1 MKKLFYILLFIGIV
15 HQSVGQIT
23 DVKTNY
29 ELAFDEMHRMLKGET
44 PLSFKR
50 AVFLTESAYLEN
62 QITYEDFQRPIDAL
76 TKMTKALV
84 ANDGLDYS
92 KKDRQQVLLAGSIY
106 RMMMDTLIFENLEKG
121 LSLQK
126 YPFTYDTADFWG
138 EKDWTKMFVVK
149 LLSTRTGN
157 CHSLPVLYKILA
169 DELGAE
175 AWLSIT
181 PNHTYIKQWNDK
193 TGWYNTELTS
203 GRFPYDA
210 EIKNNSYIKHE
221 AIVAGVYMDTL
232 TDKENISYAITD
244 LAQGYIKK
252 FGYDEVQTPVRWLE
266 TALVYYPDYPNAIIL
281 KSELLKKAYESTMA
295 GKGEKNL
302 LKPKDAESKKKFE
315 ELEKSYFSVHQIG
328 YRRMPKEMYLN
339 WLYRVRKD
347 TTRKPHKF
355 ESPQPFKD
363 YNYKVLVMTASDGYN
378 YEFYDQEDTTR
389 IGTVIINRLTGKI
402 VKFIEPEKD
411 DFSDEV
417 ISRMYDPY
425 VGRFWQIDPL
435 SDEFHD
441 LSPYNFVENNP
452 INNID
457 PDGMAPIGVN
467 DDGPAGYASTF
478 IRPDGTI
485 IEHRDDNDF
494 GIYIVT
500 DEAAWTAGG
509 RTSDGLTMVGIE
521 NRAYPY
527 IPGQKINLMD
537 KNQNWL
543 APSPGNIDP
552 DFTLES
558 LGIPLFGWL
567 KALRWGK
574 VGIAANRLH
583 HIFGK
588 SEHQL
593 GSLLAKFGGSQEKAF
608 LAVEKAAN
616 EALKAGKLTAN
627 SSGILPKVGEVL
639 NVGGVEVRLIG
650 GKVENGI
657 VTISSFSRKGL

>member
-1 MKKLFYILLFIGIV
+1 
-15 HQSVGQIT
+15 
-23 DVKTNY
+23 
-29 ELAFDEMHRMLKGET
+29 
-44 PLSFKR
+44 
-50 AVFLTESAYLEN
+50 
-62 QITYEDFQRPIDAL
+62 
-76 TKMTKALV
+76 
-84 ANDGLDYS
+84 
-92 KKDRQQVLLAGSIY
+92 
-106 RMMMDTLIFENLEKG
+106 
-121 LSLQK
+121 
-126 YPFTYDTADFWG
+126 
-138 EKDWTKMFVVK
+138 
-149 LLSTRTGN
+149 
-157 CHSLPVLYKILA
+157 
-169 DELGAE
+169 
-175 AWLSIT
+175 
-181 PNHTYIKQWNDK
+181 
-193 TGWYNTELTS
+193 
-203 GRFPYDA
+203 
-210 EIKNNSYIKHE
+210 
-221 AIVAGVYMDTL
+221 
-232 TDKENISYAITD
+232 
-244 LAQGYIKK
+244 
-252 FGYDEVQTPVRWLE
+252 
-266 TALVYYPDYPNAIIL
+266 
-281 KSELLKKAYESTMA
+281 
-295 GKGEKNL
+295 
-302 LKPKDAESKKKFE
+302 
-315 ELEKSYFSVHQIG
+315 
-328 YRRMPKEMYLN
+328 MYLN

-347 TTRKPHKF
+347 TTRKPHRF

-363 YNYKVLVMTASDGYN
+363 YNYKVTVMTASDGYN

-389 IGTVIINRLTGKI
+389 IGTVVINRLTRRI
-402 VKFIEPEKD
+402 VKFVNVTKD
-411 DFSDEV
+411 DFPDEV

-435 SDEFHD
+435 ADEFHD

-467 DDGPAGYASTF
+467 DDSPNTIASTF

-509 RTSDGLTMVGIE
+509 RTSNGLAMVGIE

-543 APSPGNIDP
+543 APSPGNINP